1 MCVAKRRMAG
11 IAIVL
16 LLLSFSA
23 CQRSTEKGLE
33 EEKAKQA
40 AEASK
45 VAPTDVAPAQV
56 DEPPAEPTMPEVKLT
71 EALEATC
78 LVKVGDTMPEGTLAD
93 RDGRLVE
100 SGSMLDSKLTVVF
113 FWNAEGVSSLQGLD
127 ELQKYVAGPYAE
139 KGVRVFG
146 INHKDSP
153 QLAVEKLQLTGA
165 AFPVYL
171 DPDGAYFAKFAT
183 EGLPRTYL
191 LDANGKILWFDTEYS
206 QSTKRDLLGAI
217 EFVLRQ

>member
-1 MCVAKRRMAG
+1 MYLAKRRMAA
-11 IAIVL
+11 IAIVV
-16 LLLSFSA
+16 LLSVSA

-33 EEKAKQA
+33 QEQATEAA
-40 AEASK
+40 AENK
-45 VAPTDVAPAQV
+45 VAPTDVEPAKADAPPV
-56 DEPPAEPTMPEVKLT
+56 EPTMPEVKLT

-93 RDGRLVE
+93 RDGRLIE
-100 SGSMLDSKLTVVF
+100 SASMLGSTLTVLC
-113 FWNAEGVSSLQGLD
+113 FWNADGVSSLQGLD

-153 QLAVEKLQLTGA
+153 QLVAEKLQLAGA
-165 AFPVYL
+165 AFPVHL
-171 DPDGAYFAKFAT
+171 DPDGSYFAKFAT

-206 QSTKRDLLGAI
+206 QSTKRDLLEAI
-217 EFVLRQ
+217 DFVLGR